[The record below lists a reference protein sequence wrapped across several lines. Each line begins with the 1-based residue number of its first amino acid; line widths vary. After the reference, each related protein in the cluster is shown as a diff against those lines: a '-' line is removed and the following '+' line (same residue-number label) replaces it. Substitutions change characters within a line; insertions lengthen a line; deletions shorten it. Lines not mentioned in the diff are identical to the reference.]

1 MPTRRSLLAAGLA
14 LPAAPA
20 LAQSMP
26 LRFIVPNAPGGTS
39 DILARLL
46 APEIGRTL
54 GQTVIVENRA
64 GAGGNIGLDLVAKAA
79 PDGNTLVILDVTTI
93 ATNPAFFPRLPFRT
107 ADLAP
112 VSMVVYAPYILG
124 VAPSLNIADA
134 RALEAWA
141 KANPTRINAAN
152 SGSGTASHL
161 SLVMLGEGWGVPMTH
176 VPYRGGAP
184 ALLATS
190 TGEATMTVAGA
201 TQSLPLATDGRMRP
215 VAVTGPRRL
224 PQLPDVPTFRE
235 LGWPGPDAGT
245 WQGVLTTA
253 GTPRPRVEALHA
265 ALRDAMAVPAVAER
279 IAGLG
284 ATVRGDGPEAL
295 GAWLAEQTESY
306 GRLIRANNITAE

>member
-1 MPTRRSLLAAGLA
+1 MTTRRALIGAALAM
-14 LPAAPA
+14 PA
-20 LAQSMP
+20 LAAQAQSGQ

-39 DILARLL
+39 DILARLM
-46 APEIGRTL
+46 APELGRVL

-79 PDGNTLVILDVTTI
+79 PDGNTLIILDVTTI

-124 VAPSLNIADA
+124 IANALNIADA
-134 RALEAWA
+134 RAFEAWA
-141 KANPTRINAAN
+141 KANAGRVNAAN

-161 SLVMLGEGWGVPMTH
+161 SLVMLAEGWGIQVTH

-184 ALLATS
+184 ALLAVS

-201 TQSLPLATDGRMRP
+201 TQSLPLATDGRMRAI
-215 VAVTGPRRL
+215 AVTGPRRL
-224 PQLPDVPTFRE
+224 PQLPEVPTYRE
-235 LGWPGPDAGT
+235 LGWNGPDAGT

-253 GTPRPRVEALHA
+253 GTPRPRVDALHA
-265 ALRDAMAVPAVAER
+265 ALREAMAVPAVAER
-279 IAGLG
+279 IATLG
-284 ATVRGDGPEAL
+284 ATVRGEGPDAM
-295 GAWLAEQTESY
+295 ASWLTEQTESY